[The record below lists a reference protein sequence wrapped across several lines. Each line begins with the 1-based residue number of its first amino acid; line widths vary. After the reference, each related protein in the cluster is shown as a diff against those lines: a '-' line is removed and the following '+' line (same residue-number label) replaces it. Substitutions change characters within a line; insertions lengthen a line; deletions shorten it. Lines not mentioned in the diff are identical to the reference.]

1 MGFYINT
8 AYRAY
13 ILSWRVSINGI
24 IFRAP
29 TFKILTRALTLQPLN
44 QGTKRVLH
52 YYRGSCWCC
61 TLLSWFIIH
70 IHFWMLKSKDT
81 KIQMMCAYSFIFL
94 SQSTPVGFLAGRL
107 SHVIILI
114 KLIFQNRTFNNF
126 LAFILYILEV
136 WLLLHPLVWCPC
148 LYCTPRL
155 IYLPGNPLL
164 WQAAKELLYIKR
176 KLTHNNFRVFA

>member
-29 TFKILTRALTLQPLN
+29 TFEILTRALTLQPLN

-107 SHVIILI
+107 SHVIILF

-126 LAFILYILEV
+126 CGIYPIYFGGLTTFAPPSLVPLSILYTQINLSTGKSTIMTSSKGTT
-136 WLLLHPLVWCPC
+136 LH
-148 LYCTPRL
+148 
-155 IYLPGNPLL
+155 
-164 WQAAKELLYIKR
+164 
-176 KLTHNNFRVFA
+176 